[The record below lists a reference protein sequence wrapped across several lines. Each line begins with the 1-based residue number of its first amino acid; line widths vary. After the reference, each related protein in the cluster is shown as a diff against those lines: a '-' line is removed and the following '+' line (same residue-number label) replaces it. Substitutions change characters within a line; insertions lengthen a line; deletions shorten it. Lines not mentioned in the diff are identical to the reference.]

1 MELTNNEQTNNN
13 MKYFYLLFFG
23 ILLFSNYACNT
34 AKIGENLGGGLRQGV
49 EDFRLDTAHI
59 ADVSEAVVRAAVEEA
74 LRAEI
79 GNRVQAQLD
88 PILGQF
94 MDSLNITTNM
104 IRENLTGEASQ
115 IWLQTQVDMLGQ
127 KLQLTAAGLREE
139 LIGEATK
146 QNVQT
151 LVREALTDEL
161 NSFLA
166 NYMSQVNSPQNR
178 ENLTL
183 FRARLSTETDAL
195 ITSAIGAASVEFER
209 TFDPKIKAY
218 IDSIKTVTG
227 DTEIKVGSVVDST
240 TRSARNLLGVLFGGL
255 GGLLL
260 LGGLVR
266 YYVSTRKYK
275 DMIKILTNNIDKIG
289 SQTEYDKLVGNI
301 RKTMDVKGLN
311 EELAEILKEQNLD
324 EQPEWDDKDKQ
335 VLRLISKHLKEKR
348 AIEDV
353 ATLEAEARDLGLD
366 GHLESVINRTV

>member
-1 MELTNNEQTNNN
+1 

-23 ILLFSNYACNT
+23 SLLLSNFACNT
-34 AKIGENLGGGLRQGV
+34 SRLGENLGGGLKEGI

-59 ADVSEAVVRAAVEEA
+59 ADVSEAAVRAAVEEA

-104 IRENLTGEASQ
+104 IRESLTGEASQ
-115 IWLQTQVDMLGQ
+115 IWLQTQVDMLSQ

-146 QNVQT
+146 ENVQT
-151 LVREALTDEL
+151 LVRETLTDEL

-166 NYMSQVNSPQNR
+166 NYMSQLNSPQNR

-183 FRARLSTETDAL
+183 FREKLSTETDAL
-195 ITSAIGAASVEFER
+195 VASAIVQASTEFER

-227 DTEIKVGSVVDST
+227 DTEIKVGSVVDNT
-240 TRSARNLLGVLFGGL
+240 TRNARNLLGVLFGGL

-260 LGGLVR
+260 LTGLVR
-266 YYVSTRKYK
+266 YYISTLKYK

-311 EELAEILKEQNLD
+311 RDLEKILKEQNLVDQPKWKDKD
-324 EQPEWDDKDKQ
+324 EQI
-335 VLRLISKHLKEKR
+335 LRLISKHLKEKK
-348 AIEDV
+348 AIENV
-353 ATLEAEARDLGLD
+353 AQLEAEARDLGLD
-366 GHLESVINRTV
+366 DHLESVINRTV

>member
-1 MELTNNEQTNNN
+1 

-23 ILLFSNYACNT
+23 TLLLTNYACNT
-34 AKIGENLGGGLRQGV
+34 SRIGENLGGGLRQGI

-59 ADVSEAVVRAAVEEA
+59 ADVSEAAVRAAVEEA

-104 IRENLTGEASQ
+104 IRENLVGEASQ
-115 IWLQTQVDMLGQ
+115 IWLQTQVDMLSQ
-127 KLQLTAAGLREE
+127 KLQLTAVGLREE
-139 LIGEATK
+139 LVGEASK
-146 QNVQT
+146 QNIQA

-161 NSFLA
+161 NAFLS
-166 NYMSQVNSPQNR
+166 NWMSQVNSPQNQ

-195 ITSAIGAASVEFER
+195 IASAIGAASLEFER
-209 TFDPKIKAY
+209 SFDPKIKAY

-240 TRSARNLLGVLFGGL
+240 TRSARNLLGVLFGGV

-260 LGGLVR
+260 LGGFIR
-266 YYVSTRKYK
+266 YYISTRKYK
-275 DMIKILTNNIDKIG
+275 DMIKVLTNNIDKIG
-289 SQTEYDKLVGNI
+289 SQTEYDRLVGNI

-311 EELAEILKEQNLD
+311 EDLAQILKEQNLD

-335 VLRLISKHLKEKR
+335 VLRLISKHLKEKK

-353 ATLEAEARDLGLD
+353 ATLEAEARNLGLD
-366 GHLESVINRTV
+366 DHLESVINRTV